1 MSESSQS
8 SQGTEGS
15 QASNSGNSGNSGGGQ
30 MSKWSDV
37 ISKVLDKLIGK
48 DLQVT
53 YTFDN
58 LEIDIP
64 QARGPNGKEL
74 GSAKWKI
81 DGKIVISTELTKGSG
96 LNASSI
102 GTGSSGVSSA
112 RSVNDLTANELT

>member
-1 MSESSQS
+1 MSESSQG
-8 SQGTEGS
+8 SQGNQS
-15 QASNSGNSGNSGGGQ
+15 SNSDNSGGGQ
-30 MSKWSDV
+30 MSKWSET

-48 DLQVT
+48 DLEVT

-64 QARGPNGKEL
+64 KAQGPNGKEL